1 MNNIL
6 SFQKNA
12 GLFVSFEQ
20 VANRKSLFARMGRKE
35 RERKLLG
42 LFAKKKKNACR
53 NWRGT
58 ADRI

>member
-35 RERKLLG
+35 RETKLLG
-42 LFAKKKKNACR
+42 LFAKKKNACR